1 MSAKKKIAVLEKFL
15 KKKLSAFKLKKQ
27 GRDPLSG
34 NYFFRYRGE
43 KQGLR
48 IEFRESVIE
57 GQPAKDI
64 LARLEKWSPPKR
76 SDSAVRVYDET
87 IGEIP
92 WDSELTKPGAPDGG
106 RS

>member
-1 MSAKKKIAVLEKFL
+1 MSAKKKIATLEKFL
-15 KKKLSAFKLKKQ
+15 NKKLPAFKLKKQ
-27 GRDPLSG
+27 GRDALSG

-57 GQPAKDI
+57 DQAAKDI
-64 LARLEKWSPPKR
+64 KARLSKWSPPKK

-92 WDSELTKPGAPDGG
+92 WDSDLARPSAADTS